1 MPSDARNVFTLDGY
15 DGLAGER
22 DLALNALKDNKAIIK
37 KLIDIGMNI
46 ESIREIAGHEDERTT
61 LHSYIFDRSTK
72 SDIEKY
78 LDDL

>member
-1 MPSDARNVFTLDGY
+1 
-15 DGLAGER
+15 
-22 DLALNALKDNKAIIK
+22 
-37 KLIDIGMNI
+37 MNI

-78 LDDL
+78 LDDLKTKKTREDSTLLSYYSISKN